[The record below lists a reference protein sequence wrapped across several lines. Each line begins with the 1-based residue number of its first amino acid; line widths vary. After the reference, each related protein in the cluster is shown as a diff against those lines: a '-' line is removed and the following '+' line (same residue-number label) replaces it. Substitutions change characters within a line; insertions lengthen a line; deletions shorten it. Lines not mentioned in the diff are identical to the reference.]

1 MKTRQDNNMTN
12 CTSVIYVEDETKLLC
27 LIGLGVIYDK
37 NQTRQRRDQSIGII
51 FTETKIE
58 LSGLIWSSAIYDE
71 NQTGQRHDWLGK

>member
-1 MKTRQDNNMTN
+1 MLKPKSNYRDLSNRVQSVMKTRQDNNMTN

-58 LSGLIWSSAIYDE
+58 LSGLI
-71 NQTGQRHDWLGK
+71 